1 MGFQAQFYIQLV
13 YKATLS
19 FTIRIQIVSGKS
31 LSFFLNKQKNV
42 RKIKIKSAHENI
54 ENYPQKY
61 SSN

>member
-31 LSFFLNKQKNV
+31 LSLFQNKKKKCQKNKN
-42 RKIKIKSAHENI
+42 KI
-54 ENYPQKY
+54 YP
-61 SSN
+61 